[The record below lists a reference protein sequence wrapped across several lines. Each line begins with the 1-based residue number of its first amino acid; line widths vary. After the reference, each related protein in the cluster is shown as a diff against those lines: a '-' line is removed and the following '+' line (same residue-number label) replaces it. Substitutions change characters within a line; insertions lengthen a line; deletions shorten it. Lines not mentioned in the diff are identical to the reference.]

1 MSPRETKETKTEQ
14 EKAPRCSEGLDFIDF
29 ITFLLDF
36 WCGGGD
42 LNPYALRRQHLKLV
56 RLPISPPPHGVNL
69 TSIANDSVCG
79 RGGRQCLESARQQ
92 VWECAFFLDFQVKS
106 AAQKIP

>member
-56 RLPISPPPHGVNL
+56 RLPISPPPHGVNFI
-69 TSIANDSVCG
+69 SIANELNCE
-79 RGGRQCLESARQQ
+79 RGGRECLETDVEKVRKAPICSR
-92 VWECAFFLDFQVKS
+92 FRSRTSMD
-106 AAQKIP
+106 